1 VPWTTDDLVDAV
13 RRQAFMPDVA
23 DLVDSTRAQFTDAEL
38 LAIGTEE
45 LQSSFAH
52 LVRGQRDDLRTAYF
66 DTAIGTTPQRI
77 SLPERAMVRAVRRVH
92 YVDTNGRESYEIEE
106 LPPADAH
113 RFTGEFGAIG
123 TRSGWYFEGDEL
135 VFPALPSEGSV
146 RVYYQRA
153 LPRLVEVSDC
163 AKIKSIAGYSI
174 TTDDPRPTWVVVGE
188 ITDIVKGSSPFTTI
202 GTDLEVLGTA
212 GTDEIELDPF
222 DVAACSQPGNL
233 VTKRFDYVCRA
244 GATCYPPIPQEW
256 HAALASCIT
265 VRVLEALGDTQAA
278 MLASSGRDRRIAAA
292 VAAATPR
299 NAGRGQRI
307 VNRSS
312 ALRSPRRWGR

>member
-1 VPWTTDDLVDAV
+1 MRWTTDDLVDAV

-23 DLVDSTRAQFTDAEL
+23 DLVDSTRAQFTDAEI

-92 YVDTNGRESYEIEE
+92 YVDTNGRESFEIEE

-123 TRSGWYFEGDEL
+123 TRSGWYFEGDQL
-135 VFPALPSEGSV
+135 VFPALPSQGSV
-146 RVYYQRA
+146 RIYYQRA

-163 AKIKSIAGYSI
+163 AKIKSFAGYTI
-174 TTDDPRPTWVVVGE
+174 TTDNPPPSWIVADE
-188 ITDIVKGSSPFTTI
+188 IVDIVKGSSPFGTI
-202 GTDLEVLGTA
+202 GTDLTVLSVLV
-212 GTDEIELDPF
+212 DEIEIDPF
-222 DVAACSQPGNL
+222 DDTAVSEPGGL
-233 VTKRFDYVCRA
+233 VTKRWDYLCRA

-278 MLASSGRDRRIAAA
+278 MLARGVRDQRLAAA

-312 ALRSPRRWGR
+312 PLRSPRRWGR

>member
-1 VPWTTDDLVDAV
+1 MPWTTDDLVDAV

-23 DLVDSTRAQFTDAEL
+23 DLVDSTRAQFTDAEI

-66 DTAIGTTPQRI
+66 DTAISAAPQRI
-77 SLPERAMVRAVRRVH
+77 ALPERAMMRAVRRVH
-92 YVDTNGRESYEIEE
+92 YVDTDGRESYEINEI
-106 LPPADAH
+106 PPADAH
-113 RFTGEFGAIG
+113 RLTGGFMA
-123 TRSGWYFEGDEL
+123 SAQVGWYFEGDGL
-135 VFPALPSEGSV
+135 VFPSLPDQGSV

-163 AKIKSIAGYSI
+163 AKIRNFAGYTI
-174 TTDDPRPTWVVVGE
+174 TTTDPIASWIAVGE
-188 ITDIVKGSSPFTTI
+188 IVDIVRGSSPFPVI
-202 GTDLEVLGTA
+202 SADVEVLSVTPP
-212 GTDEIELDPF
+212 DEFELGPF
-222 DVAACSQPGNL
+222 DDTAVSEPNDL
-233 VTKRFDYVCRA
+233 VTKRIDYVCRA

-265 VRVLEALGDTQAA
+265 VRVLEALGDAQAA
-278 MLASSGRDRRIAAA
+278 MLARGVREQRLAAA

-307 VNRSS
+307 VNRTSP
-312 ALRSPRRWGR
+312 LRAARRWGR

>member
-1 VPWTTDDLVDAV
+1 VRWTTDDLVDAV

-23 DLVDSTRAQFTDAEL
+23 DLVDSTRAQFTDAEI

-77 SLPERAMVRAVRRVH
+77 ALPERAMVRAVRRVH

-106 LPPADAH
+106 IPPADAH
-113 RFTGEFGAIG
+113 RLTGGFMA
-123 TRSGWYFEGDEL
+123 SAQVGWYFEADEL
-135 VFPALPSEGSV
+135 VFPSLPDQGSV
-146 RVYYQRA
+146 RIYYQRA

-163 AKIKSIAGYSI
+163 AKIKNIAGYSI
-174 TTDDPRPTWVVVGE
+174 TTDDPRPSWVVVGE

-222 DVAACSQPGNL
+222 DVAACSEPDNF
-233 VTKRFDYVCRA
+233 VTKRWDYVCRA
-244 GATCYPPIPQEW
+244 GATCYPPIPAEW

-278 MLASSGRDRRIAAA
+278 MIARGVRDQRLATA

-307 VNRSS
+307 VNRTSP
-312 ALRSPRRWGR
+312 LRAARRWGR